1 MRTTRLDREQVSAEG
16 DSLASVK
23 AELQRQPHILL
34 KLAEN
39 SLAVAGSLRDN
50 YFKNTAHFVSDVRR
64 AIQHAQEGARPDSI
78 LDASDVSSTEWADFQ
93 DEVVTFID
101 GGVGRVQISSQ
112 VPILLRV
119 GSYCVKVGERQ
130 LAEREAFGYYPVV
143 LGDIQGGSKDRKD
156 FVDIVRITA

>member
-23 AELQRQPHILL
+23 AEFQRQPRILL

-64 AIQHAQEGARPDSI
+64 AFQHAQEGARPDSI

-130 LAEREAFGYYPVV
+130 LAEREAFGY
-143 LGDIQGGSKDRKD
+143 
-156 FVDIVRITA
+156 

>member
-1 MRTTRLDREQVSAEG
+1 MPTKDHDSTTATLEQNSP
-16 DSLASVK
+16 SVVV

-39 SLAVAGSLRDN
+39 SLTVAKSLRDN

-64 AIQHAQEGARPDSI
+64 AIQHSQEGTRPDPI
-78 LDASDVSSTEWADFQ
+78 LNATDVSSTEWADFQ
-93 DEVVTFID
+93 EEVVSFID

-119 GSYCVKVGERQ
+119 GSYSVKVGERR
-130 LAEREAFGYYPVV
+130 LAERETFGYYPVV
-143 LGDIQGGSKDRKD
+143 LGDLSGGR
-156 FVDIVRITA
+156 